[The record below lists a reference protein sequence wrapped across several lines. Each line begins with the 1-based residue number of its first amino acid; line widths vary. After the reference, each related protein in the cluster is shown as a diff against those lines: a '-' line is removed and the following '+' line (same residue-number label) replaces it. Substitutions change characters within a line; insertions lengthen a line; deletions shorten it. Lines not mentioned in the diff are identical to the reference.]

1 MTRIQTLIRGG
12 VFVAAAGLASP
23 ALAQGSEEQRIGE
36 QTRAWVDLQA
46 SGTQASTAE
55 RPMTGELAERVY
67 QRYLD
72 SFTHPIPE
80 QFQREAFTSD
90 GEN

>member
-1 MTRIQTLIRGG
+1 MTG
-12 VFVAAAGLASP
+12 VRQFINTVFLGLAVGFASP
-23 ALAQGSEEQRIGE
+23 AAAQGDAAVPVGE
-36 QTRAWVDLQA
+36 QTRAWLDLQA
-46 SGTQASTAE
+46 SGTQASEAE
-55 RPMTGELAERVY
+55 RPMSGELAERVY

-90 GEN
+90 GDG

>member
-1 MTRIQTLIRGG
+1 MTRIQGLICTGVVGLGMSLTLP
-12 VFVAAAGLASP
+12 VS
-23 ALAQGSEEQRIGE
+23 AQDDVRIGD
-36 QTRAWVDLQA
+36 QTRDWLELQA
-46 SGTQASTAE
+46 SGAQASEAE

-72 SFTHPIPE
+72 SFSHPIPE
-80 QFQREAFTSD
+80 QFAREAFTSD

>member
-1 MTRIQTLIRGG
+1 MTPIRTYLCCG
-12 VFVAAAGLASP
+12 VLLAASGMAGPAS
-23 ALAQGSEEQRIGE
+23 AQSQDDARVGE
-36 QTRAWVDLQA
+36 QTRAWLDLQA

-80 QFQREAFTSD
+80 QFKREAFTSD

>member
-1 MTRIQTLIRGG
+1 MTFVQTLIRSSA
-12 VFVAAAGLASP
+12 VVAAFGLAGP
-23 ALAQGSEEQRIGE
+23 VLAQAQDKPRIGD
-36 QTRAWVDLQA
+36 QTRAWMDLQA
-46 SGTQASTAE
+46 TGTQASEAE

-72 SFTHPIPE
+72 SFTHPIPD
-80 QFQREAFTSD
+80 QFKREAFTSD